1 MFSKLKSII
10 FQKKKIY
17 IQSPYLIWSDFLNF
31 LQTVIHKKA
40 VAWFYHCWKPVL
52 SNMST
57 KTLNPLGA
65 NPTKWSNT
73 PKQLTNPANCLN
85 VFDNFVGLALKGLT
99 KFNTSL
105 GHSILSMLRWNSLNL
120 GYFVSLFNVKIKQDR
135 NCVQEWQLSP
145 AESRSRDELG

>member
-73 PKQLTNPANCLN
+73 PKQLTNPTNCLN

-105 GHSILSMLRWNSLNL
+105 GHFFQRFYLDIQFYLSL
-120 GYFVSLFNVKIKQDR
+120 
-135 NCVQEWQLSP
+135 
-145 AESRSRDELG
+145 DEIVWT